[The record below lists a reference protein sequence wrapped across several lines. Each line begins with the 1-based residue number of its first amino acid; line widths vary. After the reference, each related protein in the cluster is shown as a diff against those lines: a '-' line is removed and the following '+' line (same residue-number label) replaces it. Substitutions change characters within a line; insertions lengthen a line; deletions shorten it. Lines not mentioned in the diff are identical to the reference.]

1 MLTTTQIQDAQ
12 GTVHDLNDLVNTQCT
27 ITVLST
33 LPTPQPG
40 IYIIIS
46 KNFSPTAEKRWTY
59 EEFIESGITYSSEE
73 LAHIL
78 GARSNNIIV
87 SKR

>member
-1 MLTTTQIQDAQ
+1 MLTETQIRDAQ
-12 GTVHDLNDLVNTQCT
+12 GTVHDLDDLVNTQCT

-40 IYIIIS
+40 VYIVNS
-46 KNFSPTAEKRWTY
+46 RAFYPTAEKRWTY
-59 EEFIESGITYSSEE
+59 EAAIESGITYSSEE

-78 GARSNNIIV
+78 SARSNNVIV
-87 SKR
+87 SER

>member
-1 MLTTTQIQDAQ
+1 MLAKTQIRDAK
-12 GTVHDLNDLVNTQCT
+12 GTVHDLGELVSTQCA

-40 IYIIIS
+40 IYMVDS
-46 KNFSPTAEKRWTY
+46 RAFFPTAEKRWTY
-59 EEFIESGITYSSEE
+59 EASIESDITYSSEE

-78 GARSNNIIV
+78 SARSNDVIV
-87 SKR
+87 SER

>member
-1 MLTTTQIQDAQ
+1 MLTKTQIQDAQ
-12 GTVHDLNDLVNTQCT
+12 GTVHDLSELVNTQCT
-27 ITVLST
+27 INVLRT

-40 IYIIIS
+40 IYMVNS
-46 KNFSPTAEKRWTY
+46 RVFSPTAEKRWVY
-59 EEFIESGITYSSEE
+59 EAFIESGITYSSEE

-78 GARSNNIIV
+78 SARSNNVIV

>member
-1 MLTTTQIQDAQ
+1 MLTETQIRDAQ
-12 GTVHDLNDLVNTQCT
+12 GVVHDLGELVSTQCT
-27 ITVLST
+27 ITALST

-40 IYIIIS
+40 IYMTAS
-46 KNFSPTAEKRWTY
+46 KCFHPTAQKRWAD

-78 GARSNNIIV
+78 GARSNNVIV
-87 SKR
+87 IHH

>member
-1 MLTTTQIQDAQ
+1 MLITTHIRDAK
-12 GTVHDLNDLVNTQCT
+12 GTVHDLGELVSTQCT

-40 IYIIIS
+40 VYMTAS
-46 KNFSPTAEKRWTY
+46 KCFYPTAQKRWANDPLS
-59 EEFIESGITYSSEE
+59 ESDIAYSSEE

-78 GARSNNIIV
+78 GARHNNVIV
-87 SKR
+87 SHH

>member
-1 MLTTTQIQDAQ
+1 MLTNTQIRDAK
-12 GTVHDLNDLVNTQCT
+12 GTVHDLDELVNTRCT
-27 ITVLST
+27 ITMLST

-40 IYIIIS
+40 IYMTTS
-46 KNFSPTAEKRWTY
+46 KCFHPTAQKRWAY

-78 GARSNNIIV
+78 NARSNDIIV
-87 SKR
+87 SKH

>member
-1 MLTTTQIQDAQ
+1 MLTATQIRDAQ
-12 GTVHDLNDLVNTQCT
+12 GTVHDLGELVSTQCT

-40 IYIIIS
+40 IYMTAS
-46 KNFSPTAEKRWTY
+46 KCFHPTAQKRWAY
-59 EEFIESGITYSSEE
+59 EEFIESGITYSSKE

-78 GARSNNIIV
+78 SARSNNVII
-87 SKR
+87 SER

>member
-1 MLTTTQIQDAQ
+1 MLTETQIRDAK
-12 GTVHDLNDLVNTQCT
+12 GSVHDLSELVSTQCT

-40 IYIIIS
+40 VYMVNS
-46 KNFSPTAEKRWTY
+46 RAFFPTAEKRWAY
-59 EEFIESGITYSSEE
+59 EAFIESGITYSSEE

-78 GARSNNIIV
+78 GARSNNVIV
-87 SKR
+87 SGR

>member
-1 MLTTTQIQDAQ
+1 MLTETQIRDAQ
-12 GTVHDLNDLVNTQCT
+12 GTVHDLGELVNTQCA

-40 IYIIIS
+40 IYMINS
-46 KNFSPTAEKRWTY
+46 KIFSPTAEKRWAY

-78 GARSNNIIV
+78 GARSNNVIV
-87 SKR
+87 SGR

>member
-1 MLTTTQIQDAQ
+1 MLTTTQIRDAK
-12 GTVHDLNDLVNTQCT
+12 GTVHDLGDLVNTQCT

-40 IYIIIS
+40 VYMADS
-46 KNFSPTAEKRWTY
+46 RAFFPTAEKRWAY
-59 EEFIESGITYSSEE
+59 EASIESDITYSSEE

-78 GARSNNIIV
+78 GARSNNVIV